1 MQSNSVSEVYLLCV
15 CVMEWHPDEM
25 PSMEQVISYLDSAEE
40 AVADAGYQLL
50 RFVKGC
56 QNRDV
61 ECDKYRVLL
70 HTGS

>member
-1 MQSNSVSEVYLLCV
+1 
-15 CVMEWHPDEM
+15 
-25 PSMEQVISYLDSAEE
+25 MEQVISYLDSAEE

-61 ECDKYRVLL
+61 ECDNEVKSTITYWFMIRTSL
-70 HTGS
+70 